1 MASASD
7 RYTHGHHESVLR
19 SHSWRTVEN
28 SAAYLAS
35 ELVPGATVLDVGCGP
50 GTITLDIAARV
61 APGHVV
67 GMDASADVIA
77 KAIALAAER
86 DIDNVEFVAGN
97 AYELD
102 YEDGAFDIVHAHQVL
117 QHTSNPVALL
127 RELRR
132 VRATDGVVA
141 ARDVDYGACFWYPDS
156 EGLTR
161 WRELVRAAQRSNEG
175 EPDAGRR
182 LKSWAR
188 AAGFADVVSTASIW
202 SFNSEVDREWWGGL
216 WETRML
222 QSALAVD
229 AIDTGLATQDD
240 LIDISSAWRDWVN
253 EPDAWFAM
261 PHGEVLCRN

>member
-1 MASASD
+1 MSGTGEH
-7 RYTHGHHESVLR
+7 YTHGHHESVLR

-28 SAAYLAS
+28 SAAYLAP

-50 GTITLDIAARV
+50 GTITIDIAARV
-61 APGHVV
+61 APARVI
-67 GMDASADVIA
+67 GMDASAEVVA
-77 KAIALAAER
+77 KATALAAER
-86 DIDNVEFVAGN
+86 DVENVEFVVGN

-117 QHTSNPVALL
+117 QHVSNPIALL

-132 VRATDGVVA
+132 VRTPDGVVA

-156 EGLTR
+156 EGLTN
-161 WRELVRAAQRSNEG
+161 WLALVRAAQKGNEG

-182 LKSWAR
+182 LKAWAM

-202 SFNSEVDREWWGGL
+202 AFNSEADREWWGSL

-229 AIDTGLATQDD
+229 AIDTGLATQDE
-240 LIDISSAWRDWVN
+240 LIDISRAWRDWVN
-253 EPDAWFAM
+253 DPDGWFAM
-261 PHGEVLCRN
+261 PHGEVLCRG